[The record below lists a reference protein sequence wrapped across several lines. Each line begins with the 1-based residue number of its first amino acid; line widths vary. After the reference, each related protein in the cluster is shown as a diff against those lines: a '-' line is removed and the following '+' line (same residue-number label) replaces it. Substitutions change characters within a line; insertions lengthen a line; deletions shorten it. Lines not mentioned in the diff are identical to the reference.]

1 MKARVKQTGEIVEL
15 HPYDEV
21 YEKQKEPYKSKKHK
35 LCHLEGI
42 EIFDEHDY
50 WQELKHQFAG
60 MAMQGFISNSVFFKE
75 VDHVTNGKPE
85 NLIAAFAINIST
97 ALVEKLKEESNGN

>member
-1 MKARVKQTGEIVEL
+1 MKARVKATGEIVEFDNYL
-15 HPYDEV
+15 YDNDG
-21 YEKQKEPYKSKKHK
+21 YEYSV
-35 LCHLEGI
+35 
-42 EIFDEHDY
+42 DELDFSDDYDY
-50 WQELKHQFAG
+50 WEKLKHQYAG

-97 ALVEKLKEESNGN
+97 ALIEKLKGE

>member
-35 LCHLEGI
+35 ICHLEGI

-50 WQELKHQFAG
+50 WEKLKHQYAG
-60 MAMQGFISNSVFFKE
+60 MAMQGLISNSVFFKE

-97 ALVEKLKEESNGN
+97 ALVEKLKEKSKC

>member
-1 MKARVKQTGEIVEL
+1 MMIDPFRHEMERDEEEKRKAAEQER
-15 HPYDEV
+15 
-21 YEKQKEPYKSKKHK
+21 
-35 LCHLEGI
+35 
-42 EIFDEHDY
+42 Y

-85 NLIAAFAINIST
+85 NLMAAFAINIST